1 MSTPMTERDETAN
14 AKNTPVSR
22 FSTTRSGPAGMTT
35 KSRNVEMSTTV
46 GAMAKMARSAWSGM
60 MSSFWMNF
68 TPSPISWYQPWKPP
82 GSMGP
87 SRLCM
92 WAMVFIRKTYPR
104 VRAAAGMMARMIPVL
119 ISVSAQ

>member
-1 MSTPMTERDETAN
+1 MADAHPAIRTPITERDDTAR

-35 KSRNVEMSTTV
+35 NKRKVETSTTV
-46 GAMAKMARSAWSGM
+46 GARAKIARSARSGM

-68 TPSPISWYQPWKPP
+68 TPSPISWNQPWKPP
-82 GSMGP
+82 GSIGP

-92 WAMVFIRKTYPR
+92 WAMVFMRKT
-104 VRAAAGMMARMIPVL
+104 
-119 ISVSAQ
+119 